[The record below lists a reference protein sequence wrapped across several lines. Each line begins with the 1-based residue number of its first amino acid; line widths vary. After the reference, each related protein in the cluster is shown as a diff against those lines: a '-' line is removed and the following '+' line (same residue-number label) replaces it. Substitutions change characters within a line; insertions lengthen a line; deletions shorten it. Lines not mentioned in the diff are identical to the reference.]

1 MEQKKKSDDNLISF
15 GALDEFDPV
24 AHQFEGPG
32 KEGAASGADEAENFD
47 PNSGAQA
54 RSGDGDLLGLGG
66 VASSSVEEPDKKMI
80 YVYHK
85 GEKNCVGWYSDMV
98 AEDIKEAILCACDA
112 IMDGGFVLR
121 EVQLADEE
129 EKTEPKEDGR
139 VFEFEQFDQ
148 LQNGQTYIIE
158 AAGERDDLKKIT
170 GDRFRRLKVQID
182 PKLHVEAV
190 KAIDRMRRGANLLKH
205 THYGFPHLRQFQ
217 LSDDCK
223 RLIWYSGAKR
233 KEDSMVVEIK
243 LGQQTP
249 VFLHYRLPMLEH
261 LSFSIIHGPKGS
273 KTLDLTC
280 KDEFEFDHWV
290 TGLKAIFYSS
300 KNKQISKEALLAHSK
315 RFQKAMEKNNV
326 GIKLTKLPEVK
337 EKGHVGLDDCI
348 EIVTHTPQQLD
359 TKMERLRERLKTMS
373 QQVSRLDHHS
383 AAEMEVQMLPTNC
396 FAQDPFP
403 YLSLISSYSLHD
415 ELRSSSVLLRAE
427 EQTCSDSAPAPGA
440 ALLQAGANR
449 TGKDAPKT
457 VDLEKPEDAE
467 NEDESEELSDHEES
481 LLKRADVRHAAELE
495 LESAIAGKNRRRR
508 SRRRRRTTTTTTTTV
523 DCGSDIESYSIG
535 WDVTGSIDYCAEGL
549 NTGAAAE
556 SINSDKC
563 SESTRDKWL
572 FVDQGTSVTC
582 GTSSMSVAYCKVN
595 GNQGYTK
602 LKLED
607 MGNNKFK
614 MWWYDSS
621 GTARYASRT
630 SGYGGGGIKIA
641 DYSNGDSSNFRVYK
655 NAVYSN
661 TCRLSK
667 SDLDVDLSLLTGQGP
682 AYASVFVQDEDAQD
696 EEMEIRRMHEL
707 VEQTT
712 QVLQQ
717 ARNELIALNQRQ
729 RSESSASTEAK
740 AKKKETAACKHIDQ
754 LLWKAEV
761 DLENV
766 EDMYL
771 RHIDNQKET
780 YSLADFNQRV
790 TRTFSDLEESIN
802 TQLDSIKSYFLR

>member
-1 MEQKKKSDDNLISF
+1 MEDTTHKKGVSKVNLFFGLLFCGSEGFEIQSCPKRNSKASFHPTQLPSSCTFPLKRILVLLQGSGLCNWGDRNGLMVRRFPLTMLLHISLIAWFKKLAASASATLRPVGMSDLLDLAEPTPESKKEVSLDPVGTAGYTAEPAAAPAPAATPAAAEDDDWGDFASAPTSAAEAVKEGPKTTKEEASFDPIAAKSSTPAAPAPADPYNNLESMEQKKKSDDNLISF

-24 AHQFEGPG
+24 AHQFDAPG
-32 KEGAASGADEAENFD
+32 KEGASASATAEADAENFD
-47 PNSGAQA
+47 PNSGAAKA
-54 RSGDGDLLGLGG
+54 RGDGDLLGLGG
-66 VASSSVEEPDKKMI
+66 AAASSSAEEPDKKMI

-85 GEKNCVGWYSDMV
+85 GEKNCVGWYSDMQ
-98 AEDIKEAILCACDA
+98 ADDIKEAILCACDA

-129 EKTEPKEDGR
+129 EKAEPKEDGR
-139 VFEFEQFDQ
+139 VFEFEEFDQ

-217 LSDDCK
+217 LSDDTK

-233 KEDSMVVEIK
+233 KEDSMVNLDEVVEIK

-261 LSFSIIHGPKGS
+261 LSFSIIYGPKGS

-383 AAEMEVQMLPTNC
+383 AAEMEV
-396 FAQDPFP
+396 
-403 YLSLISSYSLHD
+403 
-415 ELRSSSVLLRAE
+415 
-427 EQTCSDSAPAPGA
+427 
-440 ALLQAGANR
+440 
-449 TGKDAPKT
+449 
-457 VDLEKPEDAE
+457 
-467 NEDESEELSDHEES
+467 
-481 LLKRADVRHAAELE
+481 
-495 LESAIAGKNRRRR
+495 
-508 SRRRRRTTTTTTTTV
+508 
-523 DCGSDIESYSIG
+523 
-535 WDVTGSIDYCAEGL
+535 
-549 NTGAAAE
+549 
-556 SINSDKC
+556 
-563 SESTRDKWL
+563 
-572 FVDQGTSVTC
+572 
-582 GTSSMSVAYCKVN
+582 
-595 GNQGYTK
+595 
-602 LKLED
+602 
-607 MGNNKFK
+607 
-614 MWWYDSS
+614 
-621 GTARYASRT
+621 
-630 SGYGGGGIKIA
+630 
-641 DYSNGDSSNFRVYK
+641 
-655 NAVYSN
+655 
-661 TCRLSK
+661 
-667 SDLDVDLSLLTGQGP
+667 DLSLLTGQGP

-790 TRTFSDLEESIN
+790 SRTFSDIEESIN
-802 TQLDSIKSYFLR
+802 NQLDSIKSFFLRVPGYLSDGCRSLTDPLCANDPVTNSSALDG

>member
-1 MEQKKKSDDNLISF
+1 MSDLLDLTEEKKDDVIDPLAAGYPSTSTSAEAPAPAAPAAAPVAAEPAAAPAAAAAEDDDWGDFASAPSAAAPVAEVAGTKPTVKEEVSFDPIAEKSADPYSNLETMEQKKKSDDNLIHF
-15 GALDEFDPV
+15 GSLDEFDPV
-24 AHQFEGPG
+24 AHQFDTPG
-32 KEGAASGADEAENFD
+32 QKAAAEAASAEAGDFN
-47 PNSGAQA
+47 PNSGTQA
-54 RSGDGDLLGLGG
+54 TGDGGDLLGLGG
-66 VASSSVEEPDKKMI
+66 AASSSVEEPDKKMI
-80 YVYHK
+80 FVYHK
-85 GEKNCVGWYSDMV
+85 GEKNCVGWYSDMKP
-98 AEDIKEAILCACDA
+98 EDIKEAILCACDA

-121 EVQLADEE
+121 EVQLGDDEE
-129 EKTEPKEDGR
+129 KAEPREDGQ
-139 VFEFEQFDQ
+139 VFEFEHFHQ
-148 LQNGQTYIIE
+148 LQNGQTYAIE
-158 AAGERDDLKKIT
+158 AAGEREDLKKIT

-217 LSDDCK
+217 LSDDTK

-233 KEDSMVVEIK
+233 KEDSMVNLDEVVEIK

-261 LSFSIIHGPKGS
+261 LSFSIIYGPKGS

-383 AAEMEVQMLPTNC
+383 AAEMEV
-396 FAQDPFP
+396 
-403 YLSLISSYSLHD
+403 
-415 ELRSSSVLLRAE
+415 
-427 EQTCSDSAPAPGA
+427 
-440 ALLQAGANR
+440 
-449 TGKDAPKT
+449 
-457 VDLEKPEDAE
+457 
-467 NEDESEELSDHEES
+467 
-481 LLKRADVRHAAELE
+481 
-495 LESAIAGKNRRRR
+495 
-508 SRRRRRTTTTTTTTV
+508 
-523 DCGSDIESYSIG
+523 
-535 WDVTGSIDYCAEGL
+535 
-549 NTGAAAE
+549 
-556 SINSDKC
+556 
-563 SESTRDKWL
+563 
-572 FVDQGTSVTC
+572 
-582 GTSSMSVAYCKVN
+582 
-595 GNQGYTK
+595 
-602 LKLED
+602 
-607 MGNNKFK
+607 
-614 MWWYDSS
+614 
-621 GTARYASRT
+621 
-630 SGYGGGGIKIA
+630 
-641 DYSNGDSSNFRVYK
+641 
-655 NAVYSN
+655 
-661 TCRLSK
+661 
-667 SDLDVDLSLLTGQGP
+667 DLSLLTGQGP

-729 RSESSASTEAK
+729 RSESSAGNTEAK

-790 TRTFSDLEESIN
+790 SRTFSEIEESIN
-802 TQLDSIKSYFLR
+802 NQFDSIKSFFLR

>member
-1 MEQKKKSDDNLISF
+1 MSDLLDLTEEKKDDVIDPLAAGYPSTSTSAEAPAPAAPAAAPVAAEPAAAPAAAAAEDDDWGDFASAPSAAAPVAEVAGTKPTVKEEVSFDPIAEKSADPYSNLETMEQKKKSDDNLIHF
-15 GALDEFDPV
+15 GSLDEFDPV
-24 AHQFEGPG
+24 AHQFDTPG
-32 KEGAASGADEAENFD
+32 QKAAAEAASAEAGDFN
-47 PNSGAQA
+47 PNSGTQA
-54 RSGDGDLLGLGG
+54 TGDGGDLLGLGG
-66 VASSSVEEPDKKMI
+66 AASSSVEEPDKKMI
-80 YVYHK
+80 FVYHK
-85 GEKNCVGWYSDMV
+85 GEKNCVGWYSDMKP
-98 AEDIKEAILCACDA
+98 EDINEAILCACDA

-121 EVQLADEE
+121 EVQLGDDEE
-129 EKTEPKEDGR
+129 KAEPREDGQ
-139 VFEFEQFDQ
+139 VFEFEHFHQ
-148 LQNGQTYIIE
+148 LQNGQTYAIE
-158 AAGERDDLKKIT
+158 AAGEREDLKKIT

-217 LSDDCK
+217 LSDDTK

-233 KEDSMVVEIK
+233 KEDSMVNLDEVVEIK

-261 LSFSIIHGPKGS
+261 LSFSIIYGPKGS

-383 AAEMEVQMLPTNC
+383 AAEMEV
-396 FAQDPFP
+396 
-403 YLSLISSYSLHD
+403 
-415 ELRSSSVLLRAE
+415 
-427 EQTCSDSAPAPGA
+427 
-440 ALLQAGANR
+440 
-449 TGKDAPKT
+449 
-457 VDLEKPEDAE
+457 
-467 NEDESEELSDHEES
+467 
-481 LLKRADVRHAAELE
+481 
-495 LESAIAGKNRRRR
+495 
-508 SRRRRRTTTTTTTTV
+508 
-523 DCGSDIESYSIG
+523 
-535 WDVTGSIDYCAEGL
+535 
-549 NTGAAAE
+549 
-556 SINSDKC
+556 
-563 SESTRDKWL
+563 
-572 FVDQGTSVTC
+572 
-582 GTSSMSVAYCKVN
+582 
-595 GNQGYTK
+595 
-602 LKLED
+602 
-607 MGNNKFK
+607 
-614 MWWYDSS
+614 
-621 GTARYASRT
+621 
-630 SGYGGGGIKIA
+630 
-641 DYSNGDSSNFRVYK
+641 
-655 NAVYSN
+655 
-661 TCRLSK
+661 
-667 SDLDVDLSLLTGQGP
+667 DLSLLTGQGP

-729 RSESSASTEAK
+729 RSESSASNTEAK

-790 TRTFSDLEESIN
+790 SRTFSEIEESIN
-802 TQLDSIKSYFLR
+802 NQFDSIKSFFLR

>member
-1 MEQKKKSDDNLISF
+1 MEGAKAAKTADPYNHLETMEKKAEGEDNLISF

-24 AHQFEGPG
+24 AHQWPNAKPEA
-32 KEGAASGADEAENFD
+32 AASSSEPAA
-47 PNSGAQA
+47 AQA
-54 RSGDGDLLGLGG
+54 ASSSKPATVDFNPNPGQGGDLLGLGG
-66 VASSSVEEPDKKMI
+66 AEEPETEKKMI
-80 YVYHK
+80 FVYHK
-85 GEKNCVGWYSDMV
+85 GEKNCVGWYTDMRP
-98 AEDIKEAILCACDA
+98 EDIKEAILCACDA

-121 EVQLADEE
+121 EVQFADDE

-139 VFEFEQFDQ
+139 IFEFEQFDQ

-158 AAGERDDLKKIT
+158 AAGEREDLKKIT

-182 PKLHVEAV
+182 PLLHVEAV
-190 KAIDRMRRGANLLKH
+190 KAIDRMRRGSNLLKH

-217 LSDDCK
+217 LSDDK
-223 RLIWYSGAKR
+223 RRLIWYSGVKR
-233 KEDSMVVEIK
+233 KEDSLVNLDEVVEIK

-261 LSFSIIHGPKGS
+261 LSFSIIYGPKGA

-290 TGLKAIFYSS
+290 TGLKAIFYQMQ
-300 KNKQISKEALLAHSK
+300 NKQISKEALLAHSK

-359 TKMERLRERLKTMS
+359 TKMERLRERLKSMS

-383 AAEMEVQMLPTNC
+383 AAEME
-396 FAQDPFP
+396 
-403 YLSLISSYSLHD
+403 
-415 ELRSSSVLLRAE
+415 
-427 EQTCSDSAPAPGA
+427 
-440 ALLQAGANR
+440 
-449 TGKDAPKT
+449 
-457 VDLEKPEDAE
+457 
-467 NEDESEELSDHEES
+467 
-481 LLKRADVRHAAELE
+481 
-495 LESAIAGKNRRRR
+495 
-508 SRRRRRTTTTTTTTV
+508 
-523 DCGSDIESYSIG
+523 
-535 WDVTGSIDYCAEGL
+535 
-549 NTGAAAE
+549 
-556 SINSDKC
+556 
-563 SESTRDKWL
+563 
-572 FVDQGTSVTC
+572 
-582 GTSSMSVAYCKVN
+582 
-595 GNQGYTK
+595 
-602 LKLED
+602 
-607 MGNNKFK
+607 
-614 MWWYDSS
+614 
-621 GTARYASRT
+621 
-630 SGYGGGGIKIA
+630 
-641 DYSNGDSSNFRVYK
+641 
-655 NAVYSN
+655 
-661 TCRLSK
+661 
-667 SDLDVDLSLLTGQGP
+667 VDLSLLTGQGP

-729 RSESSASTEAK
+729 RSDSAGSTEAK

-766 EDMYL
+766 EDMYV
-771 RHIDNQKET
+771 RHMDNQKDT

-790 TRTFSDLEESIN
+790 SRTFSEIEESLN
-802 TQLDSIKSYFLR
+802 SQLDSIKSFFTR